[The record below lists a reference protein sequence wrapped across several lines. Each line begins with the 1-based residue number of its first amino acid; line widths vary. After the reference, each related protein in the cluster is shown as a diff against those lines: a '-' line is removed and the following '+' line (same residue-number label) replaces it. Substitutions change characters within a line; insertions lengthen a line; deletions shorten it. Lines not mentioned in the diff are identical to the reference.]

1 MASCEN
7 PIGKVTAA
15 RQKNITEKMS
25 LMSKS
30 MFVGPKLDKRENVLN
45 TCHKTNPFCIWCDCP
60 VPECCYQQNN
70 CSCHTDTSTE
80 NTDQGYLQRI
90 DVLFEKDATVAKKME
105 VCVPAMRV

>member
-30 MFVGPKLDKRENVLN
+30 MFVGPKLDKR
-45 TCHKTNPFCIWCDCP
+45 
-60 VPECCYQQNN
+60 
-70 CSCHTDTSTE
+70 
-80 NTDQGYLQRI
+80 
-90 DVLFEKDATVAKKME
+90 
-105 VCVPAMRV
+105 